1 MSISQEEYAVF
12 ILSRKERSYSLVIN
26 VSFSFSVA
34 VAKNIDTWRPSCW
47 VPAIAV
53 PQKIVDMVIF
63 GHAWEIQKDLLDG
76 TSISARL
83 DVRETM
89 DHIIRGVQN
98 NAEKGHDGM
107 KNGHRPVSARLN
119 SADAISLI
127 LSKPNIYQILASSKR
142 KSENM
147 RHFTA

>member
-1 MSISQEEYAVF
+1 MLGSGNCSSSKNRRYGYFRTYLGNPKGF
-12 ILSRKERSYSLVIN
+12 I
-26 VSFSFSVA
+26 
-34 VAKNIDTWRPSCW
+34 
-47 VPAIAV
+47 
-53 PQKIVDMVIF
+53 
-63 GHAWEIQKDLLDG
+63 DG

-98 NAEKGHDGM
+98 KAEKGNDGNE
-107 KNGHRPVSARLN
+107 KWKPYGKCPPETT
-119 SADAISLI
+119 DAISLI

>member
-1 MSISQEEYAVF
+1 MLGSGNCSSSKNRRYGYFRTYLGNPKGF
-12 ILSRKERSYSLVIN
+12 I
-26 VSFSFSVA
+26 
-34 VAKNIDTWRPSCW
+34 
-47 VPAIAV
+47 
-53 PQKIVDMVIF
+53 
-63 GHAWEIQKDLLDG
+63 DG

-98 NAEKGHDGM
+98 KAEKGNDGM
-107 KNGHRPVSARLN
+107 KNGNRTVSARLN